1 MDNKMKNSKFHQLFI
16 TELKDI
22 YWAENEL
29 VKALGELERAA
40 TSEGLSMAFR
50 KHRAQTQ
57 EHVNRLRNVFSILGE
72 NADGKICEAMKGL
85 VKEAKEII
93 SDTDADTM
101 VRDAALII
109 AAQKVEHYEIAA
121 YGSLATL
128 ARIMDHIEVE
138 QILEATLQEEKTA
151 DADLTDLAESYINEQ
166 ASGE

>member
-1 MDNKMKNSKFHQLFI
+1 MENKMKNSKFHQLFL

-29 VKALGELERAA
+29 VSALGNMERAA
-40 TSEGLSMAFR
+40 TSEGLSTAFK

-57 EHVNRLRNVFSILGE
+57 EHVNRLRNVFLLLDE
-72 NADGKICEAMKGL
+72 KAEGKICEAMNGL

-93 SDTDADTM
+93 SDTDADSM

-138 QILEATLQEEKTA
+138 QILEATLMEEKIA